1 MSNQP
6 VRPTNRREFMSKLI
20 EPAYDP
26 RYPIQDEVF
35 SEPAKLGQPEQNR
48 AKEVSVKGDNIRDFK
63 IGIQDFDEALMYYF
77 TEVIKPSVIQN
88 NTRLNVPVIYGDP
101 ENWKSV
107 QADGYYRDK
116 NGKLMAPLIMFR
128 RKSITQ
134 NRGLGFKLDGNSVRN
149 LQLFKK
155 GFNKRNI
162 YNNFAALNNRVPETE
177 YVASITPDY
186 VTVEYDCIVWT
197 YFVEQMDPLIESIN
211 FASRTY
217 WGDPNKFQF
226 HASIESFEESI
237 TYEVGEDRAVK
248 NTFSI
253 TLNGYI
259 IPESV
264 NKSLAA
270 ANRVY
275 GVSQIVFGME
285 VADSPAETISTQRK
299 KAGKSLGAIVAQD
312 GNNVVVNQ
320 ITNNYVGFNPA
331 VGDYLALNKQLTGTY
346 LNSTTVVFPQGWAVP
361 PSPLPANSVDN
372 FTFFV
377 NGMYIEPTSIVS
389 FTDGVTVS
397 TLVINPTLLGYSFES
412 SDVILGIGK
421 FN

>member
-6 VRPTNRREFMSKLI
+6 VRPENRKEFMSRLLDT
-20 EPAYDP
+20 AYDP
-26 RYPIQDEVF
+26 RYPIQEQVF

-48 AKEVSVKGDNIRDFK
+48 AKEISVKGDNLRDFK

-88 NTRLNVPVIYGDP
+88 NTRVNVPVVYGNP
-101 ENWKSV
+101 ENWKTV
-107 QADGYYRDK
+107 QADGYYRDA
-116 NGKLMAPLIMFR
+116 NGKLLAPLIMFKR
-128 RKSITQ
+128 RSITQ
-134 NRGLGFKLDGNSVRN
+134 NRGLGFKLDGNSVKN
-149 LQLFKK
+149 LQLFKT
-155 GFNKRNI
+155 GFNKRNA
-162 YNNFAALNNRVPETE
+162 YGNFAVLNNRVPETE

-186 VTVEYDCIVWT
+186 VTVEYDCVVWT
-197 YFVEQMDPLIESIN
+197 YFVEQMDPLIESLN

-270 ANRVY
+270 ANRTY
-275 GVSQIVFGME
+275 GVSRVVFGL
-285 VADSPAETISTQRK
+285 ETSESTGSVELVK
-299 KAGKSLGAIVAQD
+299 KRSNNIKPLGATLAQD
-312 GNNVVVNQ
+312 GFNIAITQ
-320 ITNNYVGFNPA
+320 IETTQVLDPTY
-331 VGDYLALNKQLTGTY
+331 GDYLINNTSLVGTY
-346 LNSTTVVFPQGWAVP
+346 VNSTTVTFAKGWAIA
-361 PSPLPANSVDN
+361 PSPLPANSSSN
-372 FTFFV
+372 FSIFI
-377 NGMYIEPTSIVS
+377 NGVYIEPSAYA
-389 FTDGVTVS
+389 FTNGLTFS
-397 TLVINPTLLGYSFES
+397 SLVINPVILGYSLES
-412 SDVILGIGK
+412 NDLIIAVGK
-421 FN
+421 FA